1 MSVCSVTNHPA
12 PAQVLVHSFVPCDAA
27 LLLCISN
34 TTGNVCMRVCVCV
47 CLCVYIYVYIC
58 HKTIQDCMYRNS
70 LLYVIEMLRDIC
82 EMCYICVRGK
92 GDTCKIAKRYVMYFG
107 ILARIGKRILGG
119 RAGAN
124 LKKWREIRGE
134 IMAGDLQGRYGGT
147 FRSEPQHS
155 R

>member
-1 MSVCSVTNHPA
+1 
-12 PAQVLVHSFVPCDAA
+12 
-27 LLLCISN
+27 
-34 TTGNVCMRVCVCV
+34 
-47 CLCVYIYVYIC
+47 
-58 HKTIQDCMYRNS
+58 MYRNA
-70 LLYVIEMLRDIC
+70 LLYVIEMLRDMY

-124 LKKWREIRGE
+124 LKKWREIRGDFMVGDSRGNYGGRFAGKLWREIRGE
-134 IMAGDLQGRYGGT
+134 IMAGDSRGNYGGT